1 MPLSSPLSKNTFL
14 ALLLSVLALFNTAE
28 IHAAINFTSSG
39 LQGESLNNPTSLQ
52 FGPDGRLYVS
62 QQDGTIFAYTISRQA
77 SNNYVVTN
85 VETILLVKSMLNHN
99 DDGTLNASL
108 GKRQVTGI
116 LLSGT
121 AQQPILYVS
130 SSDPRIGGPSGDQ
143 NLDTNSGVISRLIWN
158 GNGWDKVDLVRGLP
172 RSEEN
177 HAVNGMQLDETSN
190 TLYLAVG
197 GNTNAGSPSQNF
209 ASLTEYAYSCAILS
223 IDLDAIDA
231 MPTQTDF
238 GGLAFYKYDLPTLDD
253 PDRDNSSG
261 NQDIN
266 DPWGGNDGLNQ
277 AKLVVDGPVQI
288 YASGFRNAYDF
299 LITRLPGKEGRMY
312 TVDNGPNGGW
322 GGHPDGE
329 GPPNDGTS
337 NATNQYLTGEPG
349 STGPGTGGDAKVNNK
364 DNLHFVTEGFYG
376 GHPSPI
382 RANPTGAG
390 LYTNDTNDA
399 SQGTWRTQ
407 ASDLPVDWPPV
418 PPSMVN
424 PPEGDYLQPGV
435 DDNALATFGSSTNGI
450 AEYTA
455 SNFDGELQGD
465 LILAS
470 FGGNLERIQLNATG
484 DEAINVSTFASNF
497 GSLPLDVVAQGD
509 DGPFPGTIWAATYGS
524 NNISIFEP
532 SDYDGGNNFVC
543 SGVYDPNIDEDGD
556 GYSNAEEIDNGTSPC
571 SASDV
576 PADFDQDI
584 VSNLYDLDDDN
595 DGILDAQDAYPQDK
609 HNGRSTS
616 IPLDY
621 PMLNGDPGIG
631 FYGLGFTGLMSNGT
645 DDYLALLRDEL
656 LIPGGTAGVLTIDGV
671 TQTSAFEGQN
681 NQENALQFGID
692 VNSTSGA
699 FLIHVRM
706 PGDVFGSIIPT
717 DGRSAGA
724 YIGTGDQ
731 DNYLMFAAVA
741 TSNGP
746 ELTLVHENNAVAET
760 LTPSPN
766 ITGLTQLVN
775 LNLFFLV
782 NPGIGTVQPQYSI
795 DDGPLT
801 NLGAPIPLSG
811 NLLSTLQGTDALAV
825 GVIASAT
832 NDDGDFTA
840 QWDFIDVTPVASD
853 ALGDWNDLAP
863 AEPAPPS
870 CKCHENA
877 YVKAGNK
884 YYLIGGRGD
893 GRSVQIYDP
902 ALNTWSSG
910 ASLPIQMHH
919 FQAVESDGLI
929 YVVGAWTG
937 GFPNEQ
943 NLDNIYIYNPA
954 SDSWH
959 VGPAIPG
966 DRNRGSTGAI
976 AYKGKIYVVAGN
988 DGGHNTGATLVSWF
1002 DEFDP
1007 ATGTWTQLADAPR
1020 GRDHFQV
1027 AIVNDKMYVA
1037 GGRDSSSSDLFG
1049 SVIGEV
1055 DVYDFASNT
1064 WDTLPDDIPTKRAGA
1079 AAVTYNGE
1087 FIVMGGE
1094 SAQAA
1099 AHNEVEALNPQT
1111 NTWRSLAPLNLGR
1124 HATQAIVDNGAIYIA
1139 AGSKTKGA
1147 TEIDSTEAFFQ
1158 EIYQVNGL
1166 LAPTENPLTP
1176 GVLTPVPSSLSFS
1189 TVQGLLPQ
1197 AANIILSNTGGDQAI
1212 IVSSILKSG
1221 YAGIGLN
1228 INQAFPAIIP
1238 PNQTMI
1244 FEVTFDSNLIGE
1256 KTGDIYVQHEGAN
1269 EDLII
1274 PINGGSGD
1282 QPLVLYRINAGGTTL
1297 AGSRG
1302 LNWGADTKSQPSI
1315 FVNSAEANDL
1325 FTTTTPITLST
1336 SVPSET
1342 PLALFQSERYD
1353 NSSAPEMQWN
1363 FPVSNGNYEVRLYF
1377 AENYSGAGSPGSRVF
1392 DVVIEDVLAL
1402 DDYDVVADAGAMFVG
1417 VMQNFEVEV
1426 SDGLLTI
1433 DLLHVIQNPAIKGI
1447 EIIDLNDGTGGPV
1460 NNAPT
1465 IASINDQT
1473 NIIEDPVSLQVTA
1486 SDSDG
1491 DTLSY
1496 SATGLP
1502 AGLSI
1507 NTSSGLISGNIAFGT
1522 DTSSP
1527 YSVTVTVTDDGEPE
1541 ESANTSFAWTVNSEG
1556 PSNNAPT
1563 LTPVDNQTNTVADTV
1578 SLQVLASDTDGDT
1591 LSYSAT
1597 GLPAGLSINTSSG
1610 LISGNIAFGTDTSS
1624 PYSVTVTVT
1633 DDGEPE
1639 ESANTSFAWTVNSEG
1654 PSNNA
1659 PTLTPVDN
1667 QTNTVADTV
1676 SLQVLASDTDGDTLS
1691 YSATGLPAG
1700 LSIDV
1705 SLGVISGTITTGAE
1719 VGSPY
1724 AVIVTIT
1731 DDGEPNKS
1739 AQALFSWNVSAISQA
1754 EVLYRVNSGGS
1765 PLASIDSE
1773 PINWSGDTSSSPS
1786 SYVNSSQT
1794 NNTYTSGSS
1803 VTAGPSVPS
1812 EVPLALFQSER
1823 YDNSSAPEMQWNFPV
1838 SNGNY
1843 EVRLYFAENYS
1854 GAGSPG
1860 SRVFDVVIEDV
1871 LALDDYDVVADAGAM
1886 FVGVMQNF
1894 EVEVSDGL
1902 LTIDLLHVIQNP
1914 AIKGIEI
1921 IDLNDGTGGP
1931 VNNAPT
1937 IASINDQTNIIE
1949 DPVSLQVTASDSDGD
1964 TLSYSATGLPAGLSI
1979 NTSSGLISGNIAFG
1993 SDTSSPYSVTVTVT
2007 DDGEPEESANTS
2019 FAWTVN
2025 SEGPSNNAPTL
2036 TPVDNQ
2042 TNTVADTV
2050 SLQVLASDTDGDTLS
2065 YSATGLPAGLSIDVS
2080 LGVISGTIT
2089 TGAEVGSPYA
2099 VIVTITDDGE
2109 PNKSAQ
2115 ALFSWNVSAISQAE
2129 VLYRVNS
2136 GGSPLA
2142 SIDSEPINWS
2152 GDTSSSP
2159 SSYVNSSQ
2167 TNNTYTSGSSV
2178 TAGPSVPSE
2187 VPLALFQSERYDNS
2201 SAPEM
2206 QWNFPVSNGNY
2217 EVRLYFAENY
2227 SGAGSPGS
2235 RVFDVVIED
2244 VLALDDYDVVADAG
2258 AMFVGVMQNFEVEVS
2273 DGLLTIDLLHVIQ
2286 NPAIK
2291 GIEIIDLNDG
2301 TGGPVNNAPTIAS
2314 INDQTNIIEDPVSLQ
2329 VTASDSDGDT
2339 LSYSATG
2346 LPAGLSINTSSGL
2359 ISGNIAFGSDTSSPY
2374 SVTVTVT
2381 DDGEPEESANTSFAW
2396 TVNSEGPSNN
2406 APTLTPVDNQ
2416 TNTVADTVSLQ
2427 VLASDTDGDTLSYSA
2442 TGLPAGLS
2450 IDVSLGVISG
2460 TITTGAEVGSP
2471 YAVIVTITD
2480 DGEPNKSAQA
2490 LFSWN
2495 VSAISQ
2501 AEVLYR
2507 VNSGGSPL
2515 ASIDSEPI
2523 NWSGDTSSSPSS
2535 YVNSSQTNNT
2545 YTSGSSVTAGPSVPS
2560 EVPLALFQSERY
2572 DNSSAPEMQWNFPV
2586 SNGNYEVRL
2595 YFAENYSGAGSPG
2608 SRVFDVVIEDVLA
2621 LDDYDVVADAGA
2633 MFVGVM
2639 QNFEVEV
2646 SDGLLTIDLL
2656 HVIQNPAIKG
2666 IEIIDLN
2673 DGTGGPV
2680 NNAPTIASINDQTN
2694 IIEDPVS
2701 LQVTASDSD
2710 GDTLSYSATG
2720 LPAGLS
2726 INTSSG
2732 LISGNI
2738 AFGTDTSSPY
2748 SVTVTVTDDGE
2759 PEESA
2764 NTSFAWTVNSE
2775 GPSNNAPTLT
2785 PVDNQTNTV
2794 ADTVSLQVLASDT
2807 DGDTLSYSAT
2817 GLPAGLS
2824 INTSSGLIS
2833 GNIAFGTDTSSPYSV
2848 TVTVTDDG
2856 EPEESANTS
2865 FAWTVNSEGPSN
2877 NAPTLT
2883 PVDNQT
2889 NTVADT
2895 VSLQVLA
2902 SDTDGDTLSYSAT
2915 GLPAGL
2921 SIDVSLGV
2929 ISGTIT
2935 TGAEVGSPYAVIVT
2949 ITDDGEPNK
2958 SAQALFSWN
2967 VSAISQAEVLY
2978 RVNSGGSPLASIDS
2992 EPINWSGDTSSSP
3005 SSYVNSSQ
3013 TNNTY
3018 TSGSSVTAGPS
3029 VPSEVPLALFQS
3041 ERYDNSSAPEMQ
3053 WNFPVSNGNY
3063 EVRLYFAEN
3072 YSGAGSPGSRV
3083 FDVVIEDV
3091 LALDDY
3097 DVVADAGAMFVGVM
3111 QNFEVEVSDGLLTI
3125 DLLHVIQNPAI
3136 KGIEI
3141 IDITGSTENE
3151 LRTSTSQIEFGGV
3164 TIDESSLQTFQL
3176 INNGGA
3182 GDPVITIDPSTAT
3195 ISGLNGDQFSVTF
3208 ESSDLITLAPGNS
3221 TTVTVTFQPTTQ
3233 APYSAILNIP
3243 HSGNN
3248 TALAIA
3254 LTGQGEAFVD
3264 FNWTVGTPSPIARV
3278 EAGGAVI
3285 NDKIYVFGGFT
3296 NTSMDASLQSHVYDP
3311 STNVWTRLAD
3321 MPAKITHSICA
3332 VDGNIVW
3339 IVAGFDGNDP
3349 GVATNS
3355 VYKYNIVTDSWSQ
3368 GPNLPEARGGGG
3380 TAIVGRELHFFGGYA
3395 ADRNTNKADHWVLD
3409 LDNPTAWTTAANMP
3423 SPRGHL
3429 GVAVFSGKIYAVGGQ
3444 FGHDGA
3450 NTESDLMHVYDPATN
3465 TWAQAASLPFPRS
3478 HHEAGTIVHEDHII
3492 VLGGQSAVSTNIND
3506 ISAYDPATDTWKT
3519 LPTLPINI
3527 NGTIAAIINNQF
3539 YVTTGSINGGA
3550 SPQTATYVAPWNSS
3564 ALSSASSGSLS
3575 TTASSPQLVEQ
3586 GLPDDSPYGTTQFS
3600 NYVMQIF
3607 ATDSYDLEIQYNS
3620 SQAETVSWELLNTGE
3635 TGFFVTTG
3643 SGASELQYIY
3653 DLTIPEGLQ
3662 MLQLSYADGFSLEY
3676 IDALL
3681 SEPSFFS
3688 GYLSDTN
3695 AVTGNFQLLANV
3707 QELVSSG
3714 AKPEVGIIIE
3724 EPSSG
3729 ASRFVQ
3735 LGIQLDQNYY
3745 ARASTDASGSV
3756 EELNTGVSGSF
3767 PNAWILLERTG
3778 DQVSVA
3784 VSSDNVSYQLLQVIT
3799 LPSLSDTLD
3808 AGLYIDSGSENID
3821 AKATLQNFEITPLP

>member
-1 MPLSSPLSKNTFL
+1 M
-14 ALLLSVLALFNTAE
+14 TA
-28 IHAAINFTSSG
+28 H
-39 LQGESLNNPTSLQ
+39 QRKVPT
-52 FGPDGRLYVS
+52 
-62 QQDGTIFAYTISRQA
+62 
-77 SNNYVVTN
+77 
-85 VETILLVKSMLNHN
+85 
-99 DDGTLNASL
+99 
-108 GKRQVTGI
+108 
-116 LLSGT
+116 
-121 AQQPILYVS
+121 
-130 SSDPRIGGPSGDQ
+130 
-143 NLDTNSGVISRLIWN
+143 
-158 GNGWDKVDLVRGLP
+158 
-172 RSEEN
+172 
-177 HAVNGMQLDETSN
+177 
-190 TLYLAVG
+190 
-197 GNTNAGSPSQNF
+197 
-209 ASLTEYAYSCAILS
+209 
-223 IDLDAIDA
+223 
-231 MPTQTDF
+231 
-238 GGLAFYKYDLPTLDD
+238 
-253 PDRDNSSG
+253 
-261 NQDIN
+261 
-266 DPWGGNDGLNQ
+266 
-277 AKLVVDGPVQI
+277 
-288 YASGFRNAYDF
+288 
-299 LITRLPGKEGRMY
+299 
-312 TVDNGPNGGW
+312 
-322 GGHPDGE
+322 
-329 GPPNDGTS
+329 
-337 NATNQYLTGEPG
+337 
-349 STGPGTGGDAKVNNK
+349 
-364 DNLHFVTEGFYG
+364 
-376 GHPSPI
+376 
-382 RANPTGAG
+382 
-390 LYTNDTNDA
+390 
-399 SQGTWRTQ
+399 
-407 ASDLPVDWPPV
+407 
-418 PPSMVN
+418 
-424 PPEGDYLQPGV
+424 
-435 DDNALATFGSSTNGI
+435 
-450 AEYTA
+450 
-455 SNFDGELQGD
+455 
-465 LILAS
+465 
-470 FGGNLERIQLNATG
+470 
-484 DEAINVSTFASNF
+484 
-497 GSLPLDVVAQGD
+497 
-509 DGPFPGTIWAATYGS
+509 
-524 NNISIFEP
+524 
-532 SDYDGGNNFVC
+532 
-543 SGVYDPNIDEDGD
+543 
-556 GYSNAEEIDNGTSPC
+556 
-571 SASDV
+571 
-576 PADFDQDI
+576 
-584 VSNLYDLDDDN
+584 
-595 DGILDAQDAYPQDK
+595 
-609 HNGRSTS
+609 
-616 IPLDY
+616 
-621 PMLNGDPGIG
+621 
-631 FYGLGFTGLMSNGT
+631 
-645 DDYLALLRDEL
+645 
-656 LIPGGTAGVLTIDGV
+656 
-671 TQTSAFEGQN
+671 
-681 NQENALQFGID
+681 
-692 VNSTSGA
+692 
-699 FLIHVRM
+699 
-706 PGDVFGSIIPT
+706 
-717 DGRSAGA
+717 
-724 YIGTGDQ
+724 
-731 DNYLMFAAVA
+731 
-741 TSNGP
+741 
-746 ELTLVHENNAVAET
+746 
-760 LTPSPN
+760 
-766 ITGLTQLVN
+766 
-775 LNLFFLV
+775 
-782 NPGIGTVQPQYSI
+782 
-795 DDGPLT
+795 
-801 NLGAPIPLSG
+801 
-811 NLLSTLQGTDALAV
+811 
-825 GVIASAT
+825 
-832 NDDGDFTA
+832 
-840 QWDFIDVTPVASD
+840 
-853 ALGDWNDLAP
+853 
-863 AEPAPPS
+863 
-870 CKCHENA
+870 
-877 YVKAGNK
+877 
-884 YYLIGGRGD
+884 
-893 GRSVQIYDP
+893 
-902 ALNTWSSG
+902 
-910 ASLPIQMHH
+910 
-919 FQAVESDGLI
+919 
-929 YVVGAWTG
+929 
-937 GFPNEQ
+937 
-943 NLDNIYIYNPA
+943 
-954 SDSWH
+954 
-959 VGPAIPG
+959 
-966 DRNRGSTGAI
+966 
-976 AYKGKIYVVAGN
+976 
-988 DGGHNTGATLVSWF
+988 
-1002 DEFDP
+1002 
-1007 ATGTWTQLADAPR
+1007 
-1020 GRDHFQV
+1020 
-1027 AIVNDKMYVA
+1027 
-1037 GGRDSSSSDLFG
+1037 
-1049 SVIGEV
+1049 
-1055 DVYDFASNT
+1055 
-1064 WDTLPDDIPTKRAGA
+1064 
-1079 AAVTYNGE
+1079 
-1087 FIVMGGE
+1087 
-1094 SAQAA
+1094 
-1099 AHNEVEALNPQT
+1099 
-1111 NTWRSLAPLNLGR
+1111 
-1124 HATQAIVDNGAIYIA
+1124 
-1139 AGSKTKGA
+1139 
-1147 TEIDSTEAFFQ
+1147 
-1158 EIYQVNGL
+1158 
-1166 LAPTENPLTP
+1166 
-1176 GVLTPVPSSLSFS
+1176 
-1189 TVQGLLPQ
+1189 
-1197 AANIILSNTGGDQAI
+1197 
-1212 IVSSILKSG
+1212 
-1221 YAGIGLN
+1221 
-1228 INQAFPAIIP
+1228 
-1238 PNQTMI
+1238 
-1244 FEVTFDSNLIGE
+1244 
-1256 KTGDIYVQHEGAN
+1256 
-1269 EDLII
+1269 
-1274 PINGGSGD
+1274 
-1282 QPLVLYRINAGGTTL
+1282 
-1297 AGSRG
+1297 
-1302 LNWGADTKSQPSI
+1302 
-1315 FVNSAEANDL
+1315 
-1325 FTTTTPITLST
+1325 
-1336 SVPSET
+1336 
-1342 PLALFQSERYD
+1342 
-1353 NSSAPEMQWN
+1353 
-1363 FPVSNGNYEVRLYF
+1363 
-1377 AENYSGAGSPGSRVF
+1377 
-1392 DVVIEDVLAL
+1392 
-1402 DDYDVVADAGAMFVG
+1402 
-1417 VMQNFEVEV
+1417 
-1426 SDGLLTI
+1426 
-1433 DLLHVIQNPAIKGI
+1433 
-1447 EIIDLNDGTGGPV
+1447 
-1460 NNAPT
+1460 
-1465 IASINDQT
+1465 
-1473 NIIEDPVSLQVTA
+1473 
-1486 SDSDG
+1486 
-1491 DTLSY
+1491 
-1496 SATGLP
+1496 
-1502 AGLSI
+1502 
-1507 NTSSGLISGNIAFGT
+1507 
-1522 DTSSP
+1522 
-1527 YSVTVTVTDDGEPE
+1527 
-1541 ESANTSFAWTVNSEG
+1541 
-1556 PSNNAPT
+1556 
-1563 LTPVDNQTNTVADTV
+1563 
-1578 SLQVLASDTDGDT
+1578 
-1591 LSYSAT
+1591 
-1597 GLPAGLSINTSSG
+1597 
-1610 LISGNIAFGTDTSS
+1610 
-1624 PYSVTVTVT
+1624 
-1633 DDGEPE
+1633 
-1639 ESANTSFAWTVNSEG
+1639 TSFAWTVNSEG

-1894 EVEVSDGL
+1894 EVEVTDDY

-1979 NTSSGLISGNIAFG
+1979 NTSSGLISG
-1993 SDTSSPYSVTVTVT
+1993 D
-2007 DDGEPEESANTS
+2007 
-2019 FAWTVN
+2019 
-2025 SEGPSNNAPTL
+2025 
-2036 TPVDNQ
+2036 
-2042 TNTVADTV
+2042 
-2050 SLQVLASDTDGDTLS
+2050 
-2065 YSATGLPAGLSIDVS
+2065 
-2080 LGVISGTIT
+2080 
-2089 TGAEVGSPYA
+2089 
-2099 VIVTITDDGE
+2099 
-2109 PNKSAQ
+2109 
-2115 ALFSWNVSAISQAE
+2115 
-2129 VLYRVNS
+2129 
-2136 GGSPLA
+2136 
-2142 SIDSEPINWS
+2142 
-2152 GDTSSSP
+2152 
-2159 SSYVNSSQ
+2159 
-2167 TNNTYTSGSSV
+2167 
-2178 TAGPSVPSE
+2178 
-2187 VPLALFQSERYDNS
+2187 
-2201 SAPEM
+2201 
-2206 QWNFPVSNGNY
+2206 
-2217 EVRLYFAENY
+2217 
-2227 SGAGSPGS
+2227 
-2235 RVFDVVIED
+2235 
-2244 VLALDDYDVVADAG
+2244 
-2258 AMFVGVMQNFEVEVS
+2258 
-2273 DGLLTIDLLHVIQ
+2273 
-2286 NPAIK
+2286 
-2291 GIEIIDLNDG
+2291 
-2301 TGGPVNNAPTIAS
+2301 
-2314 INDQTNIIEDPVSLQ
+2314 
-2329 VTASDSDGDT
+2329 
-2339 LSYSATG
+2339 
-2346 LPAGLSINTSSGL
+2346 
-2359 ISGNIAFGSDTSSPY
+2359 
-2374 SVTVTVT
+2374 
-2381 DDGEPEESANTSFAW
+2381 
-2396 TVNSEGPSNN
+2396 
-2406 APTLTPVDNQ
+2406 
-2416 TNTVADTVSLQ
+2416 
-2427 VLASDTDGDTLSYSA
+2427 
-2442 TGLPAGLS
+2442 
-2450 IDVSLGVISG
+2450 
-2460 TITTGAEVGSP
+2460 
-2471 YAVIVTITD
+2471 
-2480 DGEPNKSAQA
+2480 
-2490 LFSWN
+2490 
-2495 VSAISQ
+2495 
-2501 AEVLYR
+2501 
-2507 VNSGGSPL
+2507 
-2515 ASIDSEPI
+2515 
-2523 NWSGDTSSSPSS
+2523 
-2535 YVNSSQTNNT
+2535 
-2545 YTSGSSVTAGPSVPS
+2545 
-2560 EVPLALFQSERY
+2560 
-2572 DNSSAPEMQWNFPV
+2572 
-2586 SNGNYEVRL
+2586 
-2595 YFAENYSGAGSPG
+2595 
-2608 SRVFDVVIEDVLA
+2608 
-2621 LDDYDVVADAGA
+2621 
-2633 MFVGVM
+2633 
-2639 QNFEVEV
+2639 
-2646 SDGLLTIDLL
+2646 
-2656 HVIQNPAIKG
+2656 
-2666 IEIIDLN
+2666 
-2673 DGTGGPV
+2673 
-2680 NNAPTIASINDQTN
+2680 
-2694 IIEDPVS
+2694 
-2701 LQVTASDSD
+2701 
-2710 GDTLSYSATG
+2710 
-2720 LPAGLS
+2720 
-2726 INTSSG
+2726 
-2732 LISGNI
+2732 I

-2833 GNIAFGTDTSSPYSV
+2833 GDIAFGADTSSPYSV